1 MILSVTPNP
10 SIDHALFVESLRIG
24 DTNRVIRVERDAGGK
39 GVNLSRIAAEL
50 GAKTLATGFLAGA
63 AGAYV
68 RSVLEAQHALHD
80 FVEVP
85 GETRTNFSV
94 EDNSNTPPTTFN
106 ERGPSVTPE
115 DIDRLVS
122 KVETLS
128 KGSAWVCV
136 GGSLPPGAPVDLY
149 ARLVKV
155 AQAEGAKVLIDGD
168 GPHQELGL
176 KAGPDFIKPNHEEA
190 GRLLG
195 REIQTDDQAV
205 TAAKELAGRLGG
217 GDRIVVI
224 SRGKNGAVLAQ
235 GETLLIGES
244 PTVEV
249 KSTIGSGDSMLGAML
264 WAITSGK
271 TIEEALQWGLAAG
284 AATAT
289 TDGSGIGRRPMIEE
303 LYHRSKVHRV

>member
-10 SIDHALFVESLRIG
+10 SIDHALFVEKLQVG
-24 DTNRVIRVERDAGGK
+24 DTNRVVRVERDAGGK

-50 GAKTLATGFLAGA
+50 GAKTIATGFLAGG

-68 RSVLEAQHALHD
+68 RSVLEAQRVLHD

-94 EDNSNTPPTTFN
+94 EDNAKTPPTTFN
-106 ERGPSVTPE
+106 EKGPTVTPE
-115 DIDRLVS
+115 DIERLRS
-122 KVETLS
+122 KVEMLS
-128 KGSAWVCV
+128 KASAWVCI

-149 ARLVKV
+149 AQLVTL
-155 AQAEGAKVLIDGD
+155 ARQAGAKVLIDGD

-176 KAGPDFIKPNHEEA
+176 QTGPDFIKPNHEEA

-195 REIQTDDQAV
+195 RDIQTDEQAV
-205 TAAKELAGRLGG
+205 SAAKELAERLGG
-217 GDRIVVI
+217 EDRIVVI
-224 SRGKNGAVLAQ
+224 SRGKKGAVLAQ
-235 GETLLIGES
+235 GNVLLIGES

-271 TIEEALQWGLAAG
+271 PLEEAFRWGLAAG

-289 TDGSGIGRRPMIEE
+289 TDGSEIGRRPVIEE
-303 LYHRSKVHRV
+303 LYVRAKVSTF

>member
-10 SIDHALFVESLRIG
+10 SIDHALFVESLQLG
-24 DTNRVIRVERDAGGK
+24 DTNRVLRVERDAGGK
-39 GVNLSRIAAEL
+39 GVNLSRVAAEL
-50 GAKTLATGFLAGA
+50 GAKTIATGYLAGA

-68 RSVLEAQHALHD
+68 RSVLEVQRVLHD

-94 EDNSNTPPTTFN
+94 EDNSKTPPTTFN
-106 ERGPSVTPE
+106 ERGPTVTSE
-115 DIDRLVS
+115 EVS
-122 KVETLS
+122 KLIS
-128 KGSAWVCV
+128 KVSILAQASAWVCI

-149 ARLVKV
+149 AQLLRV
-155 AQAEGAKVLIDGD
+155 AHASGAKVLIDGD
-168 GPHQELGL
+168 RPHQELGL

-195 REIQTDDQAV
+195 REIQSDQEAV
-205 TAAKELAGRLGG
+205 SAAKELAQRLGG
-217 GDRIVVI
+217 DHRIVVI
-224 SRGKNGAVLAQ
+224 SRGKKGAVLAQ
-235 GETLLIGES
+235 GDTLLVGES
-244 PTVEV
+244 PSVEV

-271 TIEEALQWGLAAG
+271 SLDEALRWGLAAG

-289 TDGSGIGRRPMIEE
+289 TDGSEIGRRSVIEE
-303 LYHRSKVHRV
+303 LYERATVSRV

>member
-10 SIDHALFVESLRIG
+10 SIDHALFVESLKLG
-24 DTNRVIRVERDAGGK
+24 DTNRVVRVERDAGGK

-68 RSVLEAQHALHD
+68 RSVLEAQRALHD

-94 EDNSNTPPTTFN
+94 EDDSKTPPTTFN

-122 KVETLS
+122 KVEALS
-128 KGSAWVCV
+128 KASAWVCI

-176 KAGPDFIKPNHEEA
+176 KASPDFIKPNHEEA

-195 REIQTDDQAV
+195 REIQTDEEAV
-205 TAAKELAGRLGG
+205 TAAKELAVRLGG
-217 GDRIVVI
+217 EDRIVVI
-224 SRGKNGAVLAQ
+224 SRGKKGAVLAQ
-235 GETLLIGES
+235 GDTLLVGES
-244 PTVEV
+244 PEVEV

-271 TIEEALQWGLAAG
+271 SIEEALRWGLAAG

-289 TDGSGIGRRPMIEE
+289 TDGSGIGRRPVIEE
-303 LYHRSKVHRV
+303 LYQRSKVHKI

>member
-10 SIDHALFVESLRIG
+10 SIDHALFVESLKLG
-24 DTNRVIRVERDAGGK
+24 DTNRVVRVERDAGGK

-68 RSVLEAQHALHD
+68 RSVLEAQRALHD

-94 EDNSNTPPTTFN
+94 EDDSKTPPTTFN

-115 DIDRLVS
+115 DIDRLVA

-128 KGSAWVCV
+128 KASAWVCI

-195 REIQTDDQAV
+195 REIQTEEEAV
-205 TAAKELAGRLGG
+205 SAAKELAVRLGG
-217 GDRIVVI
+217 EDRIVVI
-224 SRGKNGAVLAQ
+224 SRGKKGAVLAQ
-235 GETLLIGES
+235 GDTLLVGES
-244 PTVEV
+244 PEVEV

-271 TIEEALQWGLAAG
+271 SIEEALRWGLAAG

-303 LYHRSKVHRV
+303 LYQRSKVHKV